1 MILSDITAAE
11 TTTLAAGDTLSGPRI
26 NLNGGGRSN
35 VRGNDQPYLTKLHK
49 QHQSSS
55 TNDIDLEPRT
65 ISKVAY
71 IERPHY
77 DSAVSELRV
86 FSNLQYIL
94 RRLLEVL
101 LEV

>member
-1 MILSDITAAE
+1 M
-11 TTTLAAGDTLSGPRI
+11 
-26 NLNGGGRSN
+26 
-35 VRGNDQPYLTKLHK
+35 V
-49 QHQSSS
+49 
-55 TNDIDLEPRT
+55 
-65 ISKVAY
+65 
-71 IERPHY
+71 HY